1 MEVSMHA
8 HEKPKFAYMVRL
20 DYECDQIRKWK
31 KKDDR
36 VIPSKSNVNIIIA
49 SWNLTNF
56 GVQKRKDVHIAIMAE
71 IIRSFDVIAVQE
83 VADNLEDMDKL
94 IETLGK
100 KWDVRYSDPGGN
112 QERLAY
118 IMDRDR
124 VESTGL
130 NAELDMRSYEKQKIV
145 IDDIVEEFEG
155 FNRSPYM
162 IGLKAGDF
170 EFNLVNVHLFWTSF
184 GLRQLETKALS
195 KWAKKRK
202 NKEFPPNDDII
213 LIGDFNLPYIDEED
227 EIYKILKKN
236 GLYLPKHQT
245 NLVGTN
251 LSGENDYDEIA
262 SFSGKTK
269 YDFTGN
275 MGVFD
280 FDNVVFDDLWDHK
293 DREQQKKFFKYIRY
307 YISDHRPIWAEFKR

>member
-1 MEVSMHA
+1 MHA
-8 HEKPKFAYMVRL
+8 HAKPKFSYTVRL
-20 DYECDQIRKWK
+20 DYECDRIRKWK

-36 VIPSKSNVNIIIA
+36 VIPSQSNTNIIVA

-56 GVQKRKDVHIAIMAE
+56 GVQKRKDEHIAIMAE
-71 IIRSFDVIAVQE
+71 IIQSFDVIAVQE
-83 VADNLEDMDKL
+83 VADSLEDMGKL

-100 KWDVRYSDPGGN
+100 NWEVIYSDPGGN

-118 IMDRDR
+118 IINRMR

-130 NAELDMRSYEKQKIV
+130 NAELDMRAYEKQQIV

-195 KWAKKRK
+195 EWAKKRK
-202 NKEFPPNDDII
+202 NKDFPPNDDII
-213 LIGDFNLPYIDEED
+213 LIGDFNLPYINEED
-227 EIYKILKKN
+227 EIYRILKKN
-236 GLYLPKHQT
+236 GLHLPKHQT

-262 SFSGKTK
+262 FFSGKTNN
-269 YDFTGN
+269 DFTGN

-280 FDNVVFDDLWDHK
+280 FDNVVFDDLWDHN
-293 DREQQKKFFKYIRY
+293 DREQQKKFFTYVRY